1 VVALAT
7 LDWVRR
13 GHMIFTAAAVVLAI
27 AVALWARRPPKVR
40 ETTTPVDFEK
50 VGTAVLQA
58 SQYAK
63 LMAFL
68 MFAILI
74 MLGVI
79 ADRISAATGG

>member
-1 VVALAT
+1 
-7 LDWVRR
+7 
-13 GHMIFTAAAVVLAI
+13 MIFTTAAVVLAI
-27 AVALWARRPPKVR
+27 AVALWARRLPKVKAR
-40 ETTTPVDFEK
+40 TTPVDFEE

-68 MFAILI
+68 LFAILI